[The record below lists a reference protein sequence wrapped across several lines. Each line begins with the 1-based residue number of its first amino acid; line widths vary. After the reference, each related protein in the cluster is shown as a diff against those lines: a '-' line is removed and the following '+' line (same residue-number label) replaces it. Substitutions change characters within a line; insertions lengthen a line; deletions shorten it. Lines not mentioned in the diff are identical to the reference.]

1 MVKGPMTFYAFLM
14 TLRNPDENTEMAT
27 FANAAFYDSAF
38 PKQSVDHDE
47 ISDYL
52 ELEAGYVSSMT
63 VFDDAWQLYL
73 DKNA

>member
-1 MVKGPMTFYAFLM
+1 MMVKGTMTFYAFLM

-47 ISDYL
+47 IS
-52 ELEAGYVSSMT
+52 GYVSSMT

>member
-1 MVKGPMTFYAFLM
+1 MVKGTMTFYAFLM
-14 TLRNPDENTEMAT
+14 TLRNPAT

-38 PKQSVDHDE
+38 PKQSIDHDE

>member
-1 MVKGPMTFYAFLM
+1 MVKGTMTFYAFLM

-27 FANAAFYDSAF
+27 FANAAF

-47 ISDYL
+47 ISNYL